1 MFLDLIKRRNHKL
14 ITASQKLHQ
23 KGLVPANSYIIDL
36 DIVEQNAKIFKN
48 TADKFGLKTFLSYPF
63 DKLAGFRALFFEL
76 KQLSS
81 VSHHL

>member
-48 TADKFGLKTFLSYPF
+48 TAEFSVLWVNPSNLSTDGVF
-63 DKLAGFRALFFEL
+63 IVLNAVTASDL
-76 KQLSS
+76 
-81 VSHHL
+81 V